1 MMDCNLTDITLLLI
15 VLATAVN
22 GILAGAG
29 LDQAIK
35 QLPARHR
42 IGVIAYSTY
51 AKAADL
57 ANGLPWYISI
67 GICSVLLTIGAAL
80 AALSR
85 QVAPDSALPLYV
97 AVGLSILHTLVTTQ
111 AAPMMFSLRQHE
123 NDEAALT
130 TVFNRFA
137 RLNALRAFLQ
147 VVTFTSLLWALVCYL
162 R

>member
-1 MMDCNLTDITLLLI
+1 MTDITLGLVVVAAGL
-15 VLATAVN
+15 N
-22 GILAGAG
+22 GILAGAS
-29 LDQAIK
+29 LDQSVK

-42 IGVIAYSTY
+42 IGAVAYSAY

-57 ANGLPWYISI
+57 SSGIPWYTSI
-67 GICSVLLTIGAAL
+67 GIGSVLVTIAASVAARSQQIPAATTLT
-80 AALSR
+80 
-85 QVAPDSALPLYV
+85 LYM

-111 AAPMMFSLRQHE
+111 AAPTMFSQRRYE

-130 TVFNRFA
+130 KIFNRFA

-147 VVTFTSLLWALVCYL
+147 VATFATLLWALASYV